1 MPLSRVPAAGG
12 PPQPLTQFA
21 AGESTHRWPQVLPGE
36 NAVIFTASVQG
47 TLMREADIQTISLK
61 TRQTKTLVRGGYF
74 GRYLPS
80 GHLVYLREGRL
91 YGLAFDPVRLEV
103 QGEGVPLLETCGGKP
118 SHWRRPV
125 RFFKAGHIRVY
136 GGDERRAKVAGSMAG

>member
-47 TLMREADIQTISLK
+47 TLMRESCV
-61 TRQTKTLVRGGYF
+61 RQVLQIG
-74 GRYLPS
+74 S
-80 GHLVYLREGRL
+80 G
-91 YGLAFDPVRLEV
+91 
-103 QGEGVPLLETCGGKP
+103 
-118 SHWRRPV
+118 
-125 RFFKAGHIRVY
+125 
-136 GGDERRAKVAGSMAG
+136 